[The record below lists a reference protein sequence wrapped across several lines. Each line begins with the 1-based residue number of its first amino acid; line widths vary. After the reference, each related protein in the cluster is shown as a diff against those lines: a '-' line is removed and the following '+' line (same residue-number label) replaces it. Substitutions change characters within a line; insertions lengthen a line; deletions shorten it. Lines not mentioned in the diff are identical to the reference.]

1 MAETK
6 NPEERGLRLVKG
18 EGSTLSPSEYIP
30 FASLPDV
37 CTTAQAADALQVDP
51 KTVRG
56 MVRRGELKAVR
67 CGRLL
72 RIPKRALLQLCG
84 GGE

>member
-1 MAETK
+1 MAVTT
-6 NPEERGLRLVKG
+6 NPEERGLRLVG
-18 EGSTLSPSEYIP
+18 DEGSTTPGYVP

-37 CTTAQAADALQVDP
+37 LTTEQAAAALQVDP
-51 KTVRG
+51 KTVRA

-72 RIPKRALLQLCG
+72 RIPKRALLQLCEG
-84 GGE
+84 R